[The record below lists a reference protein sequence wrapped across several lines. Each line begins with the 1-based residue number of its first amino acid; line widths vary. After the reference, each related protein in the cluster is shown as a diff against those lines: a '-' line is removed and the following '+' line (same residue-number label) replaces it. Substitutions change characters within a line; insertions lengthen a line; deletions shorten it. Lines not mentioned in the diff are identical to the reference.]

1 MIFSEKEAAY
11 SKFSKQVKVGDIFEA
26 KVGSVEDYGAFVHL
40 RFPDGNYYTQ
50 FMCLS
55 FLFHFIMEKL
65 QVTSQNDAGLYH
77 LTGLIHISEVSW
89 DLVQDVRDFL
99 TDGDEVRVKV
109 INIDR

>member
-1 MIFSEKEAAY
+1 
-11 SKFSKQVKVGDIFEA
+11 
-26 KVGSVEDYGAFVHL
+26 
-40 RFPDGNYYTQ
+40 
-50 FMCLS
+50 
-55 FLFHFIMEKL
+55 MEKL